1 MQITSNSTLSLCR
14 DLRTLVDENLL
25 FGQTDG
31 FYSDD
36 DSFMEKGIVDSTG
49 VLQLVTLLEEQFQI
63 RILDDDLVPENLDSI
78 NNLGRFIEAKWGAMA
93 SGGAACK

>member
-1 MQITSNSTLSLCR
+1 MQMTSHSALCR
-14 DLRTLVDENLL
+14 ELRTLVDENLL

-49 VLQLVTLLEEQFQI
+49 VLQLVTLIEEQFQI

-78 NNLGRFIEAKWGAMA
+78 NNLGRFIEAKLGPTLQGEAP
-93 SGGAACK
+93 CK

>member
-1 MQITSNSTLSLCR
+1 MQITSNSTLCR
-14 DLRTLVDENLL
+14 NLRTLVDDNLL

-49 VLQLVTLLEEQFQI
+49 VLQLVTLLEQQFQI
-63 RILDDDLVPENLDSI
+63 RVLDDDLVPENFDSI
-78 NNLGRFIEAKWGAMA
+78 NNLGRFIEAKLGATLQ
-93 SGGAACK
+93 GEAACK

>member
-1 MQITSNSTLSLCR
+1 MTSHSALCR
-14 DLRTLVDENLL
+14 ELRTLVDENLL

-49 VLQLVTLLEEQFQI
+49 VLQLVTLIEEQFQI

-78 NNLGRFIEAKWGAMA
+78 NNLGRFIEAKWSETPRGET
-93 SGGAACK
+93 ACK